1 MKKNMMPA
9 VHNKLHVLWDRIHSI
24 ASIHVQSRGESTLL
38 DITCDR
44 FAILS
49 RNKMPV

>member
-24 ASIHVQSRGESTLL
+24 ASIQVQARGESTLL
-38 DITCDR
+38 DTCDR
-44 FAILS
+44 FAALS
-49 RNKMPV
+49 RNNMPV